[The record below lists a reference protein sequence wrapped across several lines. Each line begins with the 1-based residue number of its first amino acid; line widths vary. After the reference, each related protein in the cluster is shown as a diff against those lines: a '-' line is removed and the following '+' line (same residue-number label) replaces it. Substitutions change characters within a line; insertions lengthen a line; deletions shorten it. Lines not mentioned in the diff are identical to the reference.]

1 MSVPYTFASAT
12 QALPLS
18 ELDDNF
24 TYLDNQIASLNASG
38 IPYTPAGTGAVA
50 TTVQTKLQSDPIS
63 PFEYGAV
70 GNGVA
75 DDTAA
80 LNAALT
86 AAAAASKWLFI
97 PKNVV
102 ISITA
107 NITLPD
113 NVTIFGG
120 GTIQAGT
127 TSNVIHKFIFLGT
140 GSVVTGMTLNNVT
153 AISYYN
159 KNNWEVSDN
168 TFGAVLSTDPLV
180 NQVSL
185 LGDLYGIFGGAFE
198 ALRVTN
204 YSAGTTNGNATFQPT
219 YPTGFIF
226 TGNKSGS
233 DGYSSWPMSM
243 VNNYAGGYA
252 NIKDNT
258 FFARQKLTDA
268 LVTNSNGTATA
279 NDPTVQFAGLTLTT
293 SQVLNMTNSTVYNDS
308 EQTVGVLW
316 SPTWQQVKNT
326 FAAWVGLALIGANR
340 NYYRVTGK
348 VTSIGT
354 LQTTI
359 SSTSS
364 LGVIAVSNGAPLNTG
379 GGYILIGNEQ
389 FAYSSSA
396 GNNITLSI
404 RGMNFTT
411 AATHAIGDAAYFV
424 ELGAVSGALGSTEP
438 THTSG
443 TAINGSVLLTYDGVC
458 SATAPYTYKLNDI
471 CAAYASGGQSKY
483 SGYGLLFS
491 LGSGEMHVGQTY
503 RVMNLGATTQAQ
515 WNLLGGTSGKTYC
528 VGSVFTAATS
538 TGYSG
543 AEVIPAF
550 LYGSAST
557 LKVTPLNGGV
567 SITGG
572 TKLTVTGNTYH
583 GGKVALGI
591 DTTPIYTQ
599 YQFPIVDNVIER
611 NTLGYANEET
621 LSFDAIAGNG
631 APFLTTTIAIT
642 STGWSSQSVTLTDNA
657 DAVGTVTPVGRIL
670 KFLTGA
676 LAGKSFKI
684 TAVSGTSVTLGDDW
698 GSFWTE
704 NPYQATSGDQVTIEY
719 DVRRNSV
726 NENTII
732 TGSIVLFGIGSDM
745 SVSNN
750 KLRKQNWI
758 YYPNNFPYSNNPGSI
773 QVVSM
778 QTANAPKTSTLLG
791 GTYALLAPAN
801 LVIEGNVCESQN
813 AIQISG
819 RNEVNTA
826 TPASI
831 NRLSLVNNIG
841 GICTLGPLANFVCNG
856 NIFTSYIISN
866 NPNGTLSTQTYA
878 NEHVVLTKNCVM
890 KAGTPTAT
898 ATTPTAIQQP
908 YIDTSTGVFYIAKG
922 TYPTS
927 VFTAKIDN
935 GSGGADTTL
944 TVTALTSGTIIVGSA
959 IYGTNVTA
967 GTIITAFVSG
977 TNGGVGV
984 YTVSISQNVVSTTI
998 SGSAFVQI
1006 N

>member
-24 TYLDNQIASLNASG
+24 TYVENQIASLNASG

-168 TFGAVLSTDPLV
+168 TFGAVLSTYPLV

-471 CAAYASGGQSKY
+471 CVGNGNYAGGSTGVTYTTANMFIGKAYRILDLGG
-483 SGYGLLFS
+483 
-491 LGSGEMHVGQTY
+491 V
-503 RVMNLGATTQAQ
+503 TQAQ
-515 WNLLGGTSGKTYC
+515 WNALGGTSGKNYC
-528 VGSVFTAATS
+528 IGSVFTASANTS
-538 TGYSG
+538 YAWPARIYPAYFYS
-543 AEVIPAF
+543 A
-550 LYGSAST
+550 AST
-557 LKVTPLNGGV
+557 IKLTPEAAGLG
-567 SITGG
+567 ITGG
-572 TKLTVTGNTYH
+572 VGNTITGNTYH
-583 GGKVALGI
+583 GGKVSCAV
-591 DTTPIYTQ
+591 DTTASYTQ
-599 YQFPIVDNVIER
+599 YQFPITDNKFDS
-611 NTLGYANEET
+611 NFFGYANEET
-621 LSFDAIAGNG
+621 FSFDCIFQSG
-631 APFLTTTIAIT
+631 AAFLTTTVLT
-642 STGWSSQSVTLTDNA
+642 TTTGWTGGLSVPLTDNVDA
-657 DAVGTVTPVGRIL
+657 SGTLSAVGRVL
-670 KFLTGA
+670 KFNTGA

-684 TAVSGTSVTLGDDW
+684 TAASGTSVTLGDDW
-698 GSFWTE
+698 GSQWSSA
-704 NPYQATSGDQVTIEY
+704 PYTATAGDVVTIEW
-719 DVRRNSV
+719 DVRRNNVV
-726 NENTII
+726 NNT
-732 TGSIVLFGIGSDM
+732 VLNGTMFFYGIGSDM
-745 SVSNN
+745 VVANN
-750 KLRKQNWI
+750 IINTYDWNN
-758 YYPNNFPYSNNPGSI
+758 YPLSGTGLG
-773 QVVSM
+773 VVGILGF
-778 QTANAPKTSTLLG
+778 TPKTSTNLAG
-791 GTYALLAPAN
+791 GYGYFAPSN
-801 LVIEGNVCESQN
+801 MILEGNIINAPNSFNCSTQN
-813 AIQISG
+813 YTGNGALGPSMCNITMA
-819 RNEVNTA
+819 N
-826 TPASI
+826 
-831 NRLSLVNNIG
+831 NRG
-841 GICTLGPLANFVCNG
+841 GICILAEFKNFVDNG
-856 NIFTSYIISN
+856 NNFSGYIISN
-866 NPNGTLSTQTYA
+866 HTNGTVTTQTYA

-935 GSGGADTTL
+935 GSGGAGTTL